1 MTALLAGAT
10 GLIGR
15 ELARLGG
22 PGCCTCWCGR
32 RPPAARRR
40 SCSACTWSTSA
51 ALPALPAADEAYCCL
66 GTTIKAAGSQ
76 AAFRAVDFD
85 AVLAFAHAAQR
96 AGVQRFAVVSALG
109 ASPRSPRLLQPRQ
122 GRDGGRRWRGWAS
135 PAWSSRGPRCW
146 PATAPRWAS
155 RSALGERLALALT
168 APLAA
173 ADPQGLAA
181 RSHAATVARA
191 MRRALAEA
199 RPGVRIVESAEL
211 QELGTMKIHFL
222 GAADGVTG
230 SRHLVDTGERQILLD
245 CGLFQGWKLHRERN
259 WQSPAALREVDAVV
273 LSHAHLDHSG
283 WLPALVKHGFR
294 GPIHA
299 SPATCELARVLL
311 LDSAHLQEEDARRAN
326 RYGYS
331 RHAKALPLYTQGRC
345 PTRAG
350 AVRAAAAGARTEDRP
365 QHRQAH
371 PGGAPAGRLL
381 GGADARRPA
390 PGVSRATSA
399 ATTTC

>member
-1 MTALLAGAT
+1 M
-10 GLIGR
+10 
-15 ELARLGG
+15 
-22 PGCCTCWCGR
+22 
-32 RPPAARRR
+32 PAAGPAPELQRVHVVDF
-40 SCSACTWSTSA
+40 S

-85 AVLAFAHAAQR
+85 AVLAFARAARQ
-96 AGVQRFAVVSALG
+96 AGVTRFAVVSALG
-109 ASPRSPRLLQPRQ
+109 ASPRSATFYNRVKGEMEAALAGLGFASLVIVRPSLLAGDR
-122 GRDGGRRWRGWAS
+122 A
-135 PAWSSRGPRCW
+135 
-146 PATAPRWAS
+146 
-155 RSALGERLALALT
+155 ALGQPLRTGRAAGAARSP

-173 ADPQGLAA
+173 LIPKAWRPI
-181 RSHAATVARA
+181 SAATVARA

-230 SRHLVDTGERQILLD
+230 SRHLVDTGDRAD
-245 CGLFQGWKLHRERN
+245 PAGLRPVPGLEAAPRTQLGSR
-259 WQSPAALREVDAVV
+259 PAALREVDAVV

-294 GPIHA
+294 GPIYA
-299 SPATCELARVLL
+299 SPATCELAEVLL

-331 RHAKALPLYTQGRC
+331 RHAKALPLYTR
-345 PTRAG
+345 
-350 AVRAAAAGARTEDRP
+350 
-365 QHRQAH
+365 
-371 PGGAPAGRLL
+371 
-381 GGADARRPA
+381 ADASARSASSCRCRR
-390 PGVSRATSA
+390 GVS
-399 ATTTC
+399 